1 MMKAMHR
8 FESLKGKAL
17 LFLFFLWLLW
27 FLNFTG
33 RTIVSP
39 ILPLLED
46 EFHIAHARASSLAL
60 IVSLGYACAL
70 FFSGIFSSVFGSKR
84 SIVISLMATAI
95 IYLSMPL
102 VRNFNTL
109 YVLGFAV
116 GLATGIY
123 IPNIIPIITHIYSE
137 RVWGKTISFH
147 DSAASGSIF
156 AAPFVALFFLS
167 FVQWRMMFALLAVA
181 YVVVG
186 IIFALTV
193 KELKTGGKKQF
204 FQASLIRKPSLWL
217 NGLTWVFAAGAN
229 LGLYYIMPLYLTKEL
244 GIEMSSANAI
254 FGFSR
259 LGGIVVSITMGFF
272 ADRFSLK
279 KLTFGLLFA
288 TGLFTM
294 ALAIKDVRL
303 IKVFMFIQAAIT
315 TGFFPISLVAVSRM
329 FPMEERGQA
338 TGFTVTA
345 GSVFGIGIIPYLLGV
360 SGDLVSFRFGILLLG
375 VLTSLSAFALL
386 PIKELK

>member
-1 MMKAMHR
+1 MQR

-17 LFLFFLWLLW
+17 LFLFFLWLMW

-60 IVSLGYACAL
+60 LISTGYACAL

-84 SIVISLMATAI
+84 SIVISLMATAA
-95 IYLSMPL
+95 IYFSTPF
-102 VRNFNTL
+102 VRDFNTL
-109 YVLGFAV
+109 YVLGFLT

-123 IPNIIPIITHIYSE
+123 IPNIIPIITHVYTE

-147 DSAASGSIF
+147 DSAASTSIF

-167 FVQWRMMFALLAVA
+167 FVEWRTMYALL
-181 YVVVG
+181 G
-186 IIFALTV
+186 IAFLAMAAIFALV
-193 KELKTGGKKQF
+193 VEDLKTSGKRQL
-204 FQASLIRKPSLWL
+204 FQASLVRKPALWL
-217 NGLTWVFAAGAN
+217 SGTTWVFAAGAN
-229 LGLYYIMPLYLTKEL
+229 LGLYYVMPLYLTKEL
-244 GIEMSSANAI
+244 GIRMDSANAM
-254 FGFSR
+254 FGLSR
-259 LGGIVVSITMGFF
+259 LGGIVVSIGLGFF

-279 KLTFGLLFA
+279 KLIFGLLLA
-288 TGLFTM
+288 TGLLTM
-294 ALAIKDVRL
+294 LLAIKDVRL
-303 IKVFMFIQAAIT
+303 IKVFMFLQAAIA
-315 TGFFPISLVAVSRM
+315 TGFFPISLVAISRM
-329 FPMEERGQA
+329 FPIEERGQA

-345 GSVFGIGIIPYLLGV
+345 GSVFGIGVIPYLLGL

-375 VLTSLSAFALL
+375 ILTALSSFVLL

>member
-1 MMKAMHR
+1 MQR

-17 LFLFFLWLLW
+17 LFLFFLWLMW

-60 IVSLGYACAL
+60 VISTGYACAL
-70 FFSGIFSSVFGSKR
+70 FFSGLFSSMFGSKR
-84 SIVISLMATAI
+84 SIVISLVATAT
-95 IYLSMPL
+95 IYFSTPF
-102 VRNFNTL
+102 VRAFNTL
-109 YVLGFAV
+109 YVLGFLT

-123 IPNIIPIITHIYSE
+123 IPNIIPIITNVYTE

-147 DSAASGSIF
+147 DSAASTSIF

-167 FVQWRMMFALLAVA
+167 FVEWRTMYALL
-181 YVVVG
+181 G
-186 IIFALTV
+186 IAFLVMAAIFALV
-193 KELKTGGKKQF
+193 VEDLKTSGKRQL
-204 FQASLIRKPSLWL
+204 FQASLVRKPALWL
-217 NGLTWVFAAGAN
+217 SGTTWVFAAGAN
-229 LGLYYIMPLYLTKEL
+229 LGLYYVIPLYLTKEL
-244 GIEMSSANAI
+244 GIRMDSANAI
-254 FGFSR
+254 FGLSR
-259 LGGIVVSITMGFF
+259 LGGIVVSISLGFF

-279 KLTFGLLFA
+279 KLLFGLLLT
-288 TGLFTM
+288 TGLLTM
-294 ALAIKDVRL
+294 LLATKDVRL
-303 IKVFMFIQAAIT
+303 IKVFMFLQAAIA
-315 TGFFPISLVAVSRM
+315 TGFFPISLVALSRM
-329 FPMEERGQA
+329 FPIEERGQA

-345 GSVFGIGIIPYLLGV
+345 GSVFGIGVIPYLLGL

-375 VLTSLSAFALL
+375 ILTALSSFVLL